1 MGRVSKM
8 PEHIIVENRSNTAA
22 RISITLAILGFVLG
36 IIPLIGWLGIPI
48 WILAILFGFVGVFN
62 QYKRGLAIA
71 GIVIGFIT
79 FVLKISILQL
89 LFG

>member
-1 MGRVSKM
+1 M
-8 PEHIIVENRSNTAA
+8 PEHIIIENKSNTAA

-48 WILAILFGFVGVFN
+48 WILAILFGVVGVFN

-71 GIVIGFIT
+71 GIVIGLVT
-79 FVLKISILQL
+79 FVFKISFLQF